1 MNSPPPL
8 RVYAVTWVSLMALL
22 TATFVLAHFRLGA
35 WNPAL
40 AMAIAAAKAVLVAL
54 FFMHLRRSS
63 VLVILFS
70 LVALFALS
78 ILFGLSGTDY
88 LTRTIHPAPWMSPY
102 APSVAPAQPAPAGF
116 RPGAGAQFPEHP

>member
-8 RVYAVTWVSLMALL
+8 RVYAVTWVALMALL
-22 TATFVLAHFRLGA
+22 VATFVLAHFRLGLI
-35 WNPAL
+35 NPIL

-54 FFMHLRRSS
+54 FFMHLKRSS
-63 VLVILFS
+63 KLVVLFA

-88 LTRTIHPAPWMSPY
+88 VTRQVHPAPW
-102 APSVAPAQPAPAGF
+102 VAP
-116 RPGAGAQFPEHP
+116 GAY